1 MTAWCRCCSTAIFS
15 PHCGPPRA
23 LSSPVTGCGIPTS
36 PLSGRVVSPTE
47 SCETPGESQQQRV
60 VLGTRMTAY
69 ILRRLLLIVPTMIGI
84 MLVTFVVV
92 QFAPGGPVERLIA
105 QLTGTDV
112 SATARFS
119 GDSGDFG

>member
-1 MTAWCRCCSTAIFS
+1 
-15 PHCGPPRA
+15 
-23 LSSPVTGCGIPTS
+23 
-36 PLSGRVVSPTE
+36 
-47 SCETPGESQQQRV
+47 
-60 VLGTRMTAY
+60 MTAY

-119 GDSGDFG
+119 GGGGDFGVGKPAGRHARRHLGAVQISRRARPRP